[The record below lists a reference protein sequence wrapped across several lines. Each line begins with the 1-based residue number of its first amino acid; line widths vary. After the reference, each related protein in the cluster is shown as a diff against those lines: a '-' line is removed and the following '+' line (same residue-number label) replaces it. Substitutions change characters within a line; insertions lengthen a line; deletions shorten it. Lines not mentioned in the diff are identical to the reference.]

1 MPKHIRQDMRQRREQ
16 TLSQPTFLERVT
28 NWSNSTFGTNIS
40 DKQSITGFLIF
51 VVIVVLALLAA
62 HYFGYITIPGMEGKL
77 QKLAPSAH
85 LQYFFF

>member
-1 MPKHIRQDMRQRREQ
+1 MPKHIRQDMRQRRQEP
-16 TLSQPTFLERVT
+16 PTFLERAA

-40 DKQSITGFLIF
+40 TKESITGFLIF

>member
-1 MPKHIRQDMRQRREQ
+1 MPKHIRQDMRQRRQEPT
-16 TLSQPTFLERVT
+16 TLSEITT
-28 NWSNSTFGTNIS
+28 NWLNNTFGTKIS
-40 DKQSITGFLIF
+40 PPANSIVGFLIF

>member
-1 MPKHIRQDMRQRREQ
+1 MPKHIRQDMRQRRQEPT
-16 TLSQPTFLERVT
+16 TLTERVT
-28 NWSNSTFGTNIS
+28 DWANSTFGTNIS
-40 DKQSITGFLIF
+40 TKQSITGFLIF

>member
-16 TLSQPTFLERVT
+16 PTPLSEKVADWIQEKTGYNMTP
-28 NWSNSTFGTNIS
+28 
-40 DKQSITGFLIF
+40 KQSIIGFLIF